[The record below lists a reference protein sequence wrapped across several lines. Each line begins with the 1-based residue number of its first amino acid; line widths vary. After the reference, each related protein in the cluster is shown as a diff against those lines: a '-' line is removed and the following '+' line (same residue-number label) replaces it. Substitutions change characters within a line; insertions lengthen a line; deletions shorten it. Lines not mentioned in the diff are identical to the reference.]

1 MDEGW
6 TAGSGSCRHGAA
18 KLGRRGFLATAV
30 AVTGGVIAAAPVG
43 AARAAVAE
51 ESTAQ
56 RARLRLALP
65 APSGPYS
72 VGTVALHLVDNSRQD
87 PFLSTPRPRELMI
100 SLWYPARKQEWAGS
114 RNWAVP
120 WFPPA
125 ADTLLLDQFIPQPLV
140 QVTLPGG
147 VTGYEPGPPVSI
159 SLDGVSLPVTAA
171 RAGIPVSPLPG
182 GCPVVLYSP
191 GEQVDREFG
200 TTQAEDLAS
209 HGYIVVS
216 IDHTYEAPEVVFP
229 GGRIAVQVNPQP
241 SQTTVLTTRIADA
254 QFVLDSLAALAGGT
268 NPDAEHHPLPAG
280 LADALDLSKTGMFGH
295 SLGGDTAA
303 QVMAVDGRVVAGLDL
318 DGTIE
323 PAVPFTPPQ
332 IDQLATAVAQKLNGR
347 PFMFL
352 CSAGVTPFKTQG
364 KPEAAG
370 IPGFWQGLS
379 GWRLFLSMNDSAH
392 FSYTDYEA
400 FLSQLTAAGIITATQ
415 ASEVVTPY
423 IGTIAPAQAIAAQ
436 RAYIGAFFDLQLR
449 HHNSHLLDGPSGRY
463 PEIEFVASGS

>member
-1 MDEGW
+1 MDAGW
-6 TAGSGSCRHGAA
+6 DAGSGSSRHGAVM
-18 KLGRRGFLATAV
+18 LGRRGFLATAA

-43 AARAAVAE
+43 AARAAEA
-51 ESTAQ
+51 STAQ

-65 APSGPYS
+65 APSGPYP
-72 VGTVALHLVDNSRQD
+72 VGTVALHLIDNSRQD
-87 PFLSTPRPRELMI
+87 PFLSAPRPRELMI
-100 SLWYPARKQEWAGS
+100 SLWYPALRQQFAGS
-114 RNWAVP
+114 RHGVVP
-120 WFPPA
+120 WIPPP
-125 ADTLLLDQFIPQPLV
+125 ADTLLLAQLIPQPLV
-140 QVTLPGG
+140 PVTLPGG
-147 VTGYEPGPPVSI
+147 GTGYEPGPPVSI
-159 SLDGVSLPVTAA
+159 SLDGVGLPVTAA
-171 RAGIPVSPLPG
+171 RLGAPVAPLPG
-182 GCPVVLYSP
+182 GCPVLLYSP

-209 HGYIVVS
+209 HGYIVAS

-254 QFVLDSLAALAGGT
+254 QFVLDSLAALAGGI
-268 NPDAEHHPLPAG
+268 NPDAEHRPLPAG
-280 LADALDLSKTGMFGH
+280 LAGALDLPKTGMFGH

-303 QVMAVDGRVVAGLDL
+303 QVMAVDDRVVAGLDL

-332 IDQLATAVAQKLNGR
+332 IDQLATDVAQKLDGR

-352 CSAGVTPFKTQG
+352 CSAGVTPFKTPG

-400 FLSQLTAAGIITATQ
+400 FLSQLSAAGIITPSQ

-463 PEIEFVASGS
+463 PEIEFVA

>member
-1 MDEGW
+1 MGEGRN
-6 TAGSGSCRHGAA
+6 SGPDRRYHGAVMV
-18 KLGRRGFLATAV
+18 GRRGFLATA
-30 AVTGGVIAAAPVG
+30 AAATGAVMAAPAG
-43 AARAAVAE
+43 AARAAAPGP
-51 ESTAQ
+51 STAQ

-65 APSGPYS
+65 APTGPYA
-72 VGTVALHLVDNSRQD
+72 VGTVALHLVDTSRQD
-87 PFLSTPRPRELMI
+87 PFLSTPTPRELMI
-100 SLWYPARKQEWAGS
+100 SLWYPARRQPFRGP
-114 RNWAVP
+114 RYGFTP
-120 WFPPA
+120 WMPPA
-125 ADTLLLDQFIPQPLV
+125 ADTLVLSQLIPPPLV
-140 QVTLPGG
+140 AVTLPGG
-147 VTGYEPGPPVSI
+147 GTGWQPGPPVSI

-171 RAGIPVSPLPG
+171 RPGVPVAPLPG

-200 TTQAEDLAS
+200 TIQAEDLAS
-209 HGYIVVS
+209 HGYIVAS

-241 SQTTVLTTRIADA
+241 SQIIVLTTRIADV

-268 NPDAEHHPLPAG
+268 NPDAGHRPLPAG
-280 LADALDLSKTGMFGH
+280 LAGALDLSRTGMFGH

-303 QVMAVDGRVVAGLDL
+303 QVMAVDDRIIAGLDL

-332 IDQLATAVAQKLNGR
+332 IDQLATEVAQKLDGR

-352 CSAGVTPFKTQG
+352 CSAGVTPFKTPGQ
-364 KPEAAG
+364 PEAAG
-370 IPGFWQGLS
+370 LPGFWQGLS

-400 FLSQLTAAGIITATQ
+400 LLSQLAAAGVITASQ

-423 IGTIAPAQAIAAQ
+423 ISTIAPAQAIAAQ
-436 RAYIGAFFDLQLR
+436 RAYIGAFFDLQLSHR
-449 HHNSHLLDGPSGRY
+449 DSHLLDGPSSRY